1 MGSIAHSHH
10 IAGDTSPSLEL
21 QGVFLVEV
29 KSTLPEIPSQNNRGV
44 RTSMN
49 KIT

>member
-1 MGSIAHSHH
+1 MGSIAHSH
-10 IAGDTSPSLEL
+10 IMAGDTRSCLEL
-21 QGVFLVEV
+21 QGVFLNEV
-29 KSTLPEIPSQNNRGV
+29 NSTLPEIPSQNNRGV